1 MPAPLFAGYTE
12 DDWLWVERRRASY
25 WIKAKMREKG
35 EKEGKETWRER
46 QGDDNTIEVTGDIWL
61 QSQTFSYVKKQILYT
76 PTQLSLSYFE
86 SDFFHLPLKDF
97 FSIFLVLLTPFIVPS
112 FKFLTFPQQWHDQL
126 QSYGHHQCTVL
137 WEHGS
142 NADCPRMVP
151 PFTPASRPH
160 TSWVH

>member
-1 MPAPLFAGYTE
+1 
-12 DDWLWVERRRASY
+12 
-25 WIKAKMREKG
+25 MREKG

-126 QSYGHHQCTVL
+126 QSYGHHQCSFMGTWVKCWL
-137 WEHGS
+137 PS
-142 NADCPRMVP
+142 NGATLHPCLQAAYILSTLDRILVQGFAACSLVNSDGISLRE
-151 PFTPASRPH
+151 S
-160 TSWVH
+160 